1 MDNPEGH
8 DAPVQDNEDAKVE
21 LEHRGKQGE
30 GDDSGSDGEE
40 VPAELDDDSQVADGL
55 LVIAR
60 ISQGLLVGG
69 QSPGQG
75 DQGGCCCHTCNTPR
89 HNDFDISATSEIYKK
104 WIKGFLYK
112 LYLNEWLSNAW
123 FSVFYLQRIT
133 LFLLCLHLFCYHVID
148 LHFHSSW
155 STLYSMV
162 WHESYQWIEKRNF
175 YPQCQLLG
183 VTVISGQVIGGFLF
197 YMEWMEHQF

>member
-1 MDNPEGH
+1 MT
-8 DAPVQDNEDAKVE
+8 
-21 LEHRGKQGE
+21 
-30 GDDSGSDGEE
+30 S
-40 VPAELDDDSQVADGL
+40 
-55 LVIAR
+55 
-60 ISQGLLVGG
+60 
-69 QSPGQG
+69 
-75 DQGGCCCHTCNTPR
+75 
-89 HNDFDISATSEIYKK
+89 TSEIYKK

-175 YPQCQLLG
+175 YPQCQLLQNKAGCYCDLRTGYWWFSLLHG
-183 VTVISGQVIGGFLF
+183 VDGAPVLTLSPLSRSATTLIFQYGHYSHHYFSILQILFFTVAVKMFS
-197 YMEWMEHQF
+197 